1 MLKTDYVYIMKG
13 GRIMTGEKL
22 KQVRSIRRW
31 LEKAEK
37 SYTSDQDISGE
48 LNLIMAQAEMQRLK
62 EKDPAGQKKRVWGF
76 RILALS
82 AAVGIFF
89 SVSFMRD
96 LFEEKTVQPL
106 PAPSVAVTAPPETM
120 GTAPS
125 QAAET
130 VTEAHAAPAAEPAG
144 EETAGSREEVVSP
157 MPEPVPAKSIE
168 QESRPAP
175 APVLSQKEIQSVVG
189 EAGRALR
196 GQS

>member
-1 MLKTDYVYIMKG
+1 
-13 GRIMTGEKL
+13 MTGEKL

-76 RILALS
+76 RILAFS
-82 AAVGIFF
+82 AAVGVFF

-96 LFEEKTVQPL
+96 LFGEKTVQSL
-106 PAPSVAVTAPPETM
+106 PAPSVAVTAPAETM

-130 VTEAHAAPAAEPAG
+130 VTEAHAAPAAEPAWEG
-144 EETAGSREEVVSP
+144 EETAGGREEVVSP
-157 MPEPVPAKSIE
+157 MPEPVPAKSVE
-168 QESRPAP
+168 QESRP